1 MNAYIAMS
9 LIIVVAVIA
18 TYTLTK
24 TTIRILEKKGLT
36 GVDVHK
42 PWKPKVAE
50 PGGIA
55 LIVSYLILIPLV
67 LLLDVEGVDKY
78 KFLVASVSIL
88 YAGLIG
94 LVDDFKVLDA
104 KTKTL
109 LAFTVSAP
117 MILFNTY
124 TPRPI
129 MPFAGMLRITIIY
142 PLLLPFA
149 YMIVLNAVNMSDTH
163 NGVMPSTALVVLSV
177 ILFSTASAYYK
188 GLTDATGL
196 LIALIAAA
204 MLLGYIWFNWYPAR
218 VFNGDSGSFIVGA
231 LIITSAVLGRAEV
244 PAIVAM
250 LVYIVNGFQI
260 LSSIK
265 GLVERRSIVRPVI
278 VKDGL
283 IIANRNPR
291 APITIPHL
299 LALKEPVTE
308 VEIIAGY
315 IILSILSCVL
325 GFITAIICYW
335 T

>member
-1 MNAYIAMS
+1 MEAYIAIP
-9 LIIVVAVIA
+9 LIMTIAVVAS
-18 TYTLTK
+18 YTLTK
-24 TTIRILEKKGLT
+24 TTIKLLERKGLT
-36 GVDVHK
+36 GIDVHK
-42 PWKPKVAE
+42 PWRPRVAE

-55 LIVSYLILIPLV
+55 LIASYAILIPLV
-67 LLLDVEGVDKY
+67 LLLNIAGVDEY
-78 KFLVASVSIL
+78 KFLVASASIL

-117 MILFNTY
+117 IILFNTY
-124 TPRPI
+124 TPRPL

-163 NGVMPSTALVVLSV
+163 NGVMPSTALLVLSV
-177 ILFSTASAYYK
+177 VLFSTASAYYK

-196 LIALIAAA
+196 LIALIAVAI
-204 MLLGYIWFNWYPAR
+204 LLGYIWFNWYPAK

-231 LIITSAVLGRAEV
+231 LIITSAILGRAEV

-265 GLVERRSIVRPVI
+265 GLVERRNIVRPVI
-278 VKDGL
+278 VRNGL
-283 IIANRNPR
+283 ITANKDPR

-299 LALKEPVTE
+299 LSLKEPVTE
-308 VEIIAGY
+308 VEVIAGY
-315 IILSILSCVL
+315 IILSIISCML
-325 GFITAIICYW
+325 GLITAVICYW